1 MLPPE
6 LLRERRHRSHKLS
19 RSGRRDR
26 PSLEVLEPR
35 LVLSGTYGLA
45 LDLGGTGSTSGTAI
59 AADSSGNVYVA
70 GNFQGTSDFDP
81 STGTDNLTDTGFQNA
96 YIAKYSSSGALVWA
110 GSIATTAGDSSTVAG
125 ITLDSSN
132 NVYLTGSFSGTADFN
147 LGSGTTQLSGGLGA
161 AFVAKY
167 DSSGNL
173 LWAEA
178 MSGTNSGAGGTA
190 ITLDSSGNIYITGGF
205 TGTVDFD
212 PGTGVHNLTTV
223 GGNNETFVEKL
234 DPSGNY
240 VWAGAMGG
248 TSGTWSGS
256 IGVDGSG
263 NVYVTG
269 EFFGTSDFDPGT
281 GTYNLTAVDN
291 SLEIYVAKL
300 NSSGNFAWAEGIQN
314 TGYTD
319 NDYAYSMAV
328 DASGNVLLTGSFEDT
343 VDFDPG
349 AGQQILSSFGS
360 DDIFLLKLDTSGKFQ
375 WVRQYGSTT
384 TDAAQG
390 LTLDASGN
398 IYMTGDYTGTVN
410 FDPGGSANLTSAG
423 TLDIFVMKLDKSGA
437 FDWVSGMGGTNY
449 DLGVAVAVDPAGDV
463 YSTGR
468 FYGTSDFDPGTAT
481 HNLVAHGGSSYTDA
495 YVSKL
500 LQPADTAPVA
510 TNDAYVVEKGQTLT
524 VGSVTPNL
532 VLRYGFDDATG
543 GKAAATDSGAAPAS
557 GGVFSGN
564 ATRTLNTPGGASIGA
579 LDLTGGGAANNDVA
593 TAIDADKV
601 DALPQMTVSAWINLQ
616 SAPTDADWIVGD
628 RPIGIQAGGGWD
640 LRISKPWDN
649 SNPLSA
655 SNFALTFEVVNNYG
669 WGGSTQAATSV
680 SVAAN
685 QKWLFVA
692 HLVQQHNRNLDLL
705 YRRCGNAGGAA
716 RAAGR
721 ILAVAPGQ

>member
-6 LLRERRHRSHKLS
+6 SLRERRNRSHKLS
-19 RSGRRDR
+19 RRGHKAGRHSKFSSRVWSSPAATDSPSTWRDGLNLGNGDRDR
-26 PSLEVLEPR
+26 PQRQCLRRRQLPGHKR
-35 LVLSGTYGLA
+35 LRSQHRNRQPDRHGVSKRLHRQ
-45 LDLGGTGSTSGTAI
+45 
-59 AADSSGNVYVA
+59 VQFVRR
-70 GNFQGTSDFDP
+70 
-81 STGTDNLTDTGFQNA
+81 
-96 YIAKYSSSGALVWA
+96 LVWA

-132 NVYLTGSFSGTADFN
+132 NVYLTGSFSGTADFK

-234 DPSGNY
+234 DPTGNY

-300 NSSGNFAWAEGIQN
+300 NSSGNFARAEGIQN

-319 NDYAYSMAV
+319 NDYAYSHGGGCLGQRLV
-328 DASGNVLLTGSFEDT
+328 DRLVRGHRRLRSR
-343 VDFDPG
+343 

-384 TDAAQG
+384 TDAALG

-398 IYMTGDYTGTVN
+398 IYITGDYTGTVN

-437 FDWVSGMGGTNY
+437 FDWVSDMGGTNY

-495 YVSKL
+495 LCLKAR
-500 LQPADTAPVA
+500 PA
-510 TNDAYVVEKGQTLT
+510 G
-524 VGSVTPNL
+524 
-532 VLRYGFDDATG
+532 RH
-543 GKAAATDSGAAPAS
+543 
-557 GGVFSGN
+557 
-564 ATRTLNTPGGASIGA
+564 R
-579 LDLTGGGAANNDVA
+579 
-593 TAIDADKV
+593 
-601 DALPQMTVSAWINLQ
+601 
-616 SAPTDADWIVGD
+616 
-628 RPIGIQAGGGWD
+628 AGGHERC
-640 LRISKPWDN
+640 L
-649 SNPLSA
+649 
-655 SNFALTFEVVNNYG
+655 
-669 WGGSTQAATSV
+669 
-680 SVAAN
+680 
-685 QKWLFVA
+685 
-692 HLVQQHNRNLDLL
+692 
-705 YRRCGNAGGAA
+705 RCGERPDCSPSA
-716 RAAGR
+716 R
-721 ILAVAPGQ
+721 